1 MTPHIDDR
9 RRCVLFD
16 LDGTL
21 INTWH
26 LYMESFRLTLEPVF
40 GRRLTDQ
47 EILDLHPQAERR
59 LLLSL
64 VEEAEFTPAF
74 DRFLTHYSS
83 LHDRLFG
90 GPYDGVLDMLQQLHG
105 QGYLLGIVTG
115 KSREAWRITSARMEA
130 QGFEQFF
137 DVVLTDD
144 DVQTPKPNP
153 EGILAALDALEV
165 EPAQAFF
172 LGDSELDAQA
182 AAEAGLPFGAA
193 LWAKDS
199 DDCGLFASAARTTRT
214 DGATDFPSPASVMTL
229 FQTIQALPTLRKQG
243 GISLSP

>member
-47 EILDLHPQAERR
+47 EILDLHPHAERR
-59 LLLSL
+59 LLLRL
-64 VEEAEFTPAF
+64 VKETEFTSAF

-83 LHDRLFG
+83 LHDKLFG

-105 QGYLLGIVTG
+105 QGYLLGLVTG
-115 KSREAWRITSARMEA
+115 KSREAWRITAARMEV

-144 DVQTPKPNP
+144 DVQIPKPNP

-165 EPAQAFF
+165 EPAQAFY
-172 LGDSELDAQA
+172 LGDSQLDAQA

-193 LWAKDS
+193 LWAQARP
-199 DDCGLFASAARTTRT
+199 GGERFADLAERTSTTESFADPMRATECLLAWDNQHSPRSKSAKERV
-214 DGATDFPSPASVMTL
+214 P
-229 FQTIQALPTLRKQG
+229 
-243 GISLSP
+243 